1 MKAIRVEAEG
11 GPEVLRIS
19 DLPDPVA
26 GPTEAVVR
34 IEAIGV
40 NFIEVYQRSGLY
52 PMQMPMTPGG
62 EAAGTVVSIGAET
75 STSRINV
82 GDRVAWQGAPG
93 AYAEMAKVPADK
105 LVKIPDGV
113 STDQAAAVMLQ
124 GMTAHYL
131 ATSTYQLKSDD
142 TCLFHAAAGGVGL
155 LFCQIASHIGAR
167 VIGTTS
173 TDEKAALAKEA
184 GAWKIIDYTKQDFA
198 VEVRRLT
205 NGSGVPVAYDS
216 VGKTTWEK
224 TIDSLS
230 PLGMAVFFGNSSGPV
245 PPIDPLMLMR
255 KGSLFMTRPTLNH
268 YVASRNDLLL
278 RANAVLNA
286 VASGN
291 INVRIEKTFPLAE
304 AAAAHT
310 LLESRRTAGKILL
323 KP

>member
-1 MKAIRVEAEG
+1 MKAIRVEASG
-11 GPEVLRIS
+11 GPEVLRIA
-19 DLPDPVA
+19 DVPDPVA
-26 GPTEAVVR
+26 GANEAIVR

-52 PMQMPMTPGG
+52 PMQMPMTPGS
-62 EAAGTVVSIGAET
+62 EAAGTVASIGSET
-75 STSRINV
+75 TAGIKV
-82 GDRVAWQGAPG
+82 GDRVAWQGSPG
-93 AYAEMAKVPADK
+93 AYAEQAKVPIDK

-113 STDQAAAVMLQ
+113 STEQAAAVMLQ

-131 ATSTYQLKSDD
+131 ATSTYQLKSGD

-155 LFCQIASHIGAR
+155 LFCQMASHAGAR

-184 GAWKIIDYTKQDFA
+184 GAWEIIDYTKHDFA

-205 NGSGVPVAYDS
+205 NGVGVPVAYDS

-224 TIDSLS
+224 TIDCVS

-255 KGSLFMTRPTLNH
+255 KGSLFMTRPTLNS
-268 YVASRNDLLL
+268 YVANRNALLL

-291 INVRIEKTFPLAE
+291 LKVRIEKTFPLAD
-304 AAAAHT
+304 AGAAHT
-310 LLESRRTAGKILL
+310 LLESRKTAGKVLL

>member
-1 MKAIRVEAEG
+1 MKAIRVEGQG
-11 GPEVLRIS
+11 GPEVLRIA
-19 DLPDPVA
+19 DVPDPVA
-26 GPTEAVVR
+26 GPGEALVKV
-34 IEAIGV
+34 EAIGV

-52 PMQMPMTPGG
+52 QVPLPMTPGG
-62 EAAGTVVSIGAET
+62 EAAGTVASIGSET
-75 STSRINV
+75 TTSGIKV
-82 GDRVAWQGAPG
+82 GDRVAWQGVPG

-131 ATSTYQLKSDD
+131 ATSTYQLKSGD

-173 TDEKAALAKEA
+173 TPEKAALAKQA
-184 GAWKIIDYTKQDFA
+184 GAWEIIDYTKQDFA
-198 VEVRRLT
+198 AEVRRLT
-205 NGSGVPVAYDS
+205 NGSGVPGGVRLSGQDNMGENHRLPVA
-216 VGKTTWEK
+216 
-224 TIDSLS
+224 
-230 PLGMAVFFGNSSGPV
+230 AGNGCLLRKFERTV

-291 INVRIEKTFPLAE
+291 LKVRIEKTFPLAE
-304 AAAAHT
+304 AGAAHT
-310 LLESRRTAGKILL
+310 LLESRKTAGKVLL
-323 KP
+323 RP

>member
-1 MKAIRVEAEG
+1 VKAIRVEAAG
-11 GPEVLRIS
+11 GPEVLRIA
-19 DLPDPVA
+19 DVQDPVA
-26 GPTEAVVR
+26 GQNEALVKV
-34 IEAIGV
+34 EAIGV
-40 NFIEVYQRSGLY
+40 NFIECYQRSGLY

-62 EAAGTVVSIGAET
+62 EAAGTVTALGPET
-75 STSRINV
+75 STVIKV
-82 GDRVAWQGAPG
+82 GDRVAWQGVPG
-93 AYAEMAKVPADK
+93 AYAEMAKVPVEK

-113 STDQAAAVMLQ
+113 STEQAAAVILQ

-131 ATSTYQLKSDD
+131 ATSTYVLKSGD

-155 LFCQIASHIGAR
+155 LFCQIASHAGAR

-173 TDEKAALAKEA
+173 TPKKAALAKEA
-184 GAWKIIDYTKQDFA
+184 GAWEIIDYTKQDFA

-205 NGSGVPVAYDS
+205 NGAGVPVAYDS

-255 KGSLFMTRPTLNH
+255 KGSLFLTRPTLNN
-268 YVASRNDLLL
+268 YVVTRNDLLL

-286 VASGN
+286 VASGSLK
-291 INVRIEKTFPLAE
+291 VRIEKMFPLAD
-304 AAAAHT
+304 AGAAHT
-310 LLESRRTAGKILL
+310 LLESRKTAGKVLL